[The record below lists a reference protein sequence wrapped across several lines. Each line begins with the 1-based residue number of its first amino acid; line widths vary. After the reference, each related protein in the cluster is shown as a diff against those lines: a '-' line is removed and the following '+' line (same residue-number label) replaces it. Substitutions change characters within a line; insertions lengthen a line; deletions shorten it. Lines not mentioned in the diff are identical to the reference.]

1 MADDK
6 IFDIMVKQ
14 LSSQVFHGGQFLKEL
29 PKTIRAVLG
38 ENRWQ
43 KPMWMERV
51 DKDTGEVYTF
61 SRFEDF
67 VTAPPTAGV
76 GASVKMLRDICR
88 DDPVA
93 IDMLDRAV
101 QKQHGGDRTKGL
113 NHSLGPDC
121 EPSKASRDRSTQN
134 LRRLREDRP
143 DLHEQVLAKAMTVTE
158 AAVAAGFY
166 PPRIA
171 INLKS
176 PKSAAA
182 TIRNNAPPEFVAE
195 LRRLLDE

>member
-1 MADDK
+1 MPA
-6 IFDIMVKQ
+6 
-14 LSSQVFHGGQFLKEL
+14 L
-29 PKTIRAVLG
+29 PTDSG
-38 ENRWQ
+38 
-43 KPMWMERV
+43 
-51 DKDTGEVYTF
+51 
-61 SRFEDF
+61 
-67 VTAPPTAGV
+67 

-101 QKQHGGDRTKGL
+101 QRPHGGDRSKRL
-113 NHSLGPDC
+113 NQPLEH
-121 EPSKASRDRSTQN
+121 EASDRSGRN

-143 DLHEQVLAKAMTVTE
+143 DLHERVLSKAMTVTE

-182 TIRNNAPPEFVAE
+182 TIRNNAPPEFVATA
-195 LRRLLDE
+195 